1 MPVNVRFER
10 VVMGLTGRRRAALSQ
25 SLIHRIVTKV
35 ANIAFE
41 EHGSV
46 MADRGQ
52 AIAVARESGGARR
65 LEESSRQP
73 QPATRHAM
81 SDLASSSDRFI
92 NRELSWLNFNRRVL
106 EESANAKNPL
116 LERLKFLS
124 ISANNLDEFFMV
136 RVAGLGAQV
145 REGINTRSP
154 EGLTPAEQ
162 LVRIAEA
169 VSVLVE
175 DQQAQWRELRTLL
188 GDTGIV
194 LVDGQEVTRAEKA
207 WLEDYFLGHV
217 FPLLT
222 PLAID
227 PAHPFPFIPNL
238 GFTIALQL
246 ARAKDGKAMNALIR
260 MPNRLERFVRLPQT
274 GDGSAVRLITIEG
287 VTSLFIGKLFP
298 GYAVKGLGA
307 FRVIRD
313 SEVEILEEAEDL
325 VRLFETA
332 LKRRRRGIVIRLDIE
347 ATMPVELRRFV
358 QSALS
363 ASDDSVFSVDG
374 VLALNEMGQV
384 ANVDRPDLEFVPYA
398 PRYPGRVRDH
408 GGDCFAAI
416 RQKDFVVHH
425 PFESFDVVVNFLQ
438 QAARDPDVVAIKQ
451 TLYRTSADSPIIKAL
466 AEAAEAGKSVTAL
479 VELKAR
485 FDEEANIRWARD
497 LERAG
502 VQVVFGFLE
511 LKTHAKLSLV
521 VRREGS
527 SLASYVHV
535 GTGNYHPVTAR
546 IYTDLSFFT
555 CDPIIARDVT
565 RIFNFVTGYAEP
577 AELDRMAVSPLS
589 LRKCI
594 HDHIEEEIAH
604 AEAGRPAAIWMKMNA
619 LVDPDIIDALY
630 RASSAGV
637 AIDLVVRGI
646 CCLRPGVPGLSDN
659 IRVKS
664 IVGRF
669 LEHGRI
675 YCFGAG
681 HGLPHAKAAV
691 YISSAD
697 MMPRNLDRRVEALCP
712 ILNPTV
718 HEQVLDQIMVANFKD
733 NEQSWQLLADGSSS
747 RIEPAPGEEVFNSTT
762 YFMTNPSLSGRG
774 KSPKDSIPR
783 LRHRPER
790 M

>member
-1 MPVNVRFER
+1 M
-10 VVMGLTGRRRAALSQ
+10 
-25 SLIHRIVTKV
+25 
-35 ANIAFE
+35 AN
-41 EHGSV
+41 
-46 MADRGQ
+46 RGQ
-52 AIAVARESGGARR
+52 ATAAARESGAARR
-65 LEESSRQP
+65 VEEPLQVPDSAP
-73 QPATRHAM
+73 TQPAPE
-81 SDLASSSDRFI
+81 LASSPDRFI

-106 EESANAKNPL
+106 EESANPKNPL
-116 LERLKFLS
+116 LERLRFLS

-136 RVAGLGAQV
+136 RVAGLGAQL
-145 REGINTRSP
+145 REGISTRSP

-162 LVRIAEA
+162 LIRIAET
-169 VSVLVE
+169 VSVLVG
-175 DQQAQWRELRTLL
+175 DQQGQWRELRTALA
-188 GDTGIV
+188 GAGIV
-194 LVDGQEVTRAEKA
+194 LVDAGDITRSEKT

-238 GFTIALQL
+238 GFTVALQL
-246 ARAKDGKAMNALIR
+246 ARAKDGRAMNALIR
-260 MPNRLERFVRLPQT
+260 VPNRIERFVRLPHN
-274 GDGSAVRLITIEG
+274 GDSGEVRLISVEAT
-287 VTSLFIGKLFP
+287 TSLFIGKLFP
-298 GYAVKGLGA
+298 GYAVKGVGA

-325 VRLFETA
+325 VRMFETA
-332 LKRRRRGIVIRLDIE
+332 LKRRRRGTVIRLDIE

-358 QSALS
+358 QTALD

-374 VLALNEMGQV
+374 VLALNEMGQI
-384 ANVDRPDLEFVPYA
+384 ANLNRPDLEFVPYT
-398 PRYPGRVRDH
+398 PRYPERVRDH

-502 VQVVFGFLE
+502 VQVVFGFIE

-521 VRREGS
+521 VRREGA

-555 CDPIIARDVT
+555 CDATIGRDVA
-565 RIFNFVTGYAEP
+565 RIFNFITGYAEP
-577 AELDRMAVSPLS
+577 AELDRMAISPLS
-589 LRKCI
+589 LRKRI
-594 HDHIEEEIAH
+594 LDHIDEEIAH
-604 AEAGRPAAIWMKMNA
+604 AKAGRPAGIWMKMNS
-619 LVDPDIIDALY
+619 LVDPGIIDALY
-630 RASSAGV
+630 AASGAGV
-637 AIDLVVRGI
+637 PIDLVVRGI
-646 CCLRPGVPGLSDN
+646 CCLRAGVPGLSDN

-675 YCFGAG
+675 YCFSAG
-681 HGLPHAKAAV
+681 HGLPHPKAAV

-718 HEQVLDQIMVANFKD
+718 HEQVLDQIMVANLKD

-747 RIEPAPGEEVFNSTT
+747 RIAPAPGEEVFNSTT